1 MVYDVTSEESFNHIN
16 DWFTEVNRY
25 ASENTCKLLVGNK
38 TDKVSDKVIP
48 TEKAKAYADKLNIP
62 FIETSAVDATNV
74 ETAFITITKDLIS
87 TRGLAPASS
96 TAEKSSTIKNLNQSE
111 GGSAKKSACC

>member
-38 TDKVSDKVIP
+38 TDKVAEKVVP
-48 TEKAKAYADKLNIP
+48 TEKAKVNI
-62 FIETSAVDATNV
+62 
-74 ETAFITITKDLIS
+74 
-87 TRGLAPASS
+87 
-96 TAEKSSTIKNLNQSE
+96 
-111 GGSAKKSACC
+111 